1 MTTISPA
8 DARLNITRTIK
19 NLLIEIL
26 SDGTS
31 TPLDADVLLAEELS
45 LELLDVLGLE
55 VVEVH
60 ENNTVTVLLSPE
72 LS

>member
-31 TPLDADVLLAEELS
+31 APLDADVLLAEELS
-45 LELLDVLGLE
+45 LELLDVLGLK
-55 VVEVH
+55 VLEVH